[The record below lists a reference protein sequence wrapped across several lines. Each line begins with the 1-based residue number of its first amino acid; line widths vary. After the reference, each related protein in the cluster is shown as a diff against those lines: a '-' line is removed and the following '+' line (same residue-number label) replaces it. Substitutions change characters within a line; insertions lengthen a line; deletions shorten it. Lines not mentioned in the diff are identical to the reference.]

1 MPTSIGKRVPLWKTL
16 DELGPK
22 KCLSGQDALS
32 WFMERFLEKT
42 GKNLFWRRG
51 AVKQDW
57 VGMLHLSLRQHYLRQ
72 VLGV

>member
-1 MPTSIGKRVPLWKTL
+1 
-16 DELGPK
+16 
-22 KCLSGQDALS
+22 
-32 WFMERFLEKT
+32 MERFLEKT

-57 VGMLHLSLRQHYLRQ
+57 EGMLHLSLRQHYLRQ